1 MNLKKKSSLLTYST
15 HYSLFE
21 QSLLEFNARIKILEN
36 IQHFIRFLW
45 VNSTS
50 SSDIYNIIIQL
61 VQVGHQAVALEL
73 SLGLAGPPKGPEV
86 SIGAAHVVGH
96 QCEGVVL
103 IFGTL

>member
-1 MNLKKKSSLLTYST
+1 MYST

-45 VNSTS
+45 INSTS
-50 SSDIYNIIIQL
+50 SSDIYNIILQL

-73 SLGLAGPPKGPEV
+73 GLGLAGPSKDPKV
-86 SIGAAHVVGH
+86 SVGAAHVVGY
-96 QCEGVVL
+96 QREGVVL
-103 IFGTL
+103 ILGTL